1 MKILRNR
8 SGKEYLYSNAA
19 ESQQFAQVAEHHVWI
34 QGQDNIPLEALQKL
48 TDASVGTLLF
58 TGKENEND
66 REQGVR
72 HTAGS
77 KGQTQACSITSQQR
91 KPISSEMSLLPSSGS
106 VRQTVAG
113 FRFQRTRVDLQ
124 SARML
129 ITEGGRPG
137 CGCDWKHRE
146 PFYLF
151 QHLMELPA
159 VGMKPP
165 RVPSHFC

>member
-1 MKILRNR
+1 MSRYEN
-8 SGKEYLYSNAA
+8 S
-19 ESQQFAQVAEHHVWI
+19 SQQVGKRIFVFQRCRTAGRITDGFRDRTTYRWRHCRNCQM
-34 QGQDNIPLEALQKL
+34 LQSERCYLQERRTKM
-48 TDASVGTLLF
+48 
-58 TGKENEND
+58 TGKRSATHC
-66 REQGVR
+66 RE
-72 HTAGS
+72 
-77 KGQTQACSITSQQR
+77 QTQACSITSQQR
-91 KPISSEMSLLPSSGS
+91 EPISSEMSLLPSSGS

-113 FRFQRTRVDLQ
+113 FRIQRTRVDLQ

-165 RVPSHFC
+165 QVPDHFF